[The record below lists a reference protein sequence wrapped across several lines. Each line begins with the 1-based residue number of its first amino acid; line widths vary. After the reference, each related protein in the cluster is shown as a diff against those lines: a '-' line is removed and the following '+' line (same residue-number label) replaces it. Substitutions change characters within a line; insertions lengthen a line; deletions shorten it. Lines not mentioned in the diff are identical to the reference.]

1 MTAHKISSGG
11 KKKAAGSGRKTGK
24 NFLIAACLTGEKAAG
39 RRRPPLP
46 PGAGTAKADALAV
59 RAAGPQGGSPDGAA
73 APLRSAQYPRPAAGG
88 ESSRGREQ
96 QGERS
101 GRGGAERQG
110 GCGASDGGESA
121 CGAGP
126 AGKAGCAMPSRGKE
140 NFGTTERLLGSASWG
155 EAPWRERPL
164 EGAPLGGSAPWREPP
179 WGGRPLGE
187 RLLGGLLGGSP
198 LGGSP
203 LGGSAS
209 WRERP
214 LEGAPLGG
222 SAPWGEA
229 PWGAPLG
236 GRPLGG
242 SASWRERPG
251 EGGPWGEAPWGSPL
265 QGAKEGVPVRGEA
278 SPPTGTRGCVRQGGA
293 GAARQERS
301 VTPYLFLRVSSAWS
315 SSSAARASVRVA
327 SRSRSTSA

>member
-101 GRGGAERQG
+101 GRGVRSGRG
-110 GCGASDGGESA
+110 
-121 CGAGP
+121 GAGRLTEERAP
-126 AGKAGCAMPSRGKE
+126 AVQAPQARQAVRCPQG
-140 NFGTTERLLGSASWG
+140 ERRISAQ
-155 EAPWRERPL
+155 R
-164 EGAPLGGSAPWREPP
+164 SAPWREPP
-179 WGGRPLGE
+179 WGA
-187 RLLGGLLGGSP
+187 
-198 LGGSP
+198 P

-209 WRERP
+209 W
-214 LEGAPLGG
+214 GAPL
-222 SAPWGEA
+222 E
-229 PWGAPLG
+229 GAPLG

-242 SASWRERPG
+242 RPLPGGKRRRARGG
-251 EGGPWGEAPWGSPL
+251 EGSP
-265 QGAKEGVPVRGEA
+265 R
-278 SPPTGTRGCVRQGGA
+278 TGTRGCVRQGDA
-293 GAARQERS
+293 RAARQERS

>member
-11 KKKAAGSGRKTGK
+11 KKKAGGSGRKTGK

-39 RRRPPLP
+39 RRRPLP

-88 ESSRGREQ
+88 AVQQGEQCSRGSSAAGGESSRGESSRGESSRGGEQ
-96 QGERS
+96 QGGEQQGGAVQQGGRCS
-101 GRGGAERQG
+101 RGGEQQG
-110 GCGASDGGESA
+110 GEQQGGSGASDGGESA

-155 EAPWRERPL
+155 EAPWGE
-164 EGAPLGGSAPWREPP
+164 A
-179 WGGRPLGE
+179 LGE
-187 RLLGGLLGGSP
+187 
-198 LGGSP
+198 
-203 LGGSAS
+203 
-209 WRERP
+209 
-214 LEGAPLGG
+214 
-222 SAPWGEA
+222 
-229 PWGAPLG
+229 
-236 GRPLGG
+236 RPLGG
-242 SASWRERPG
+242 GPG
-251 EGGPWGEAPWGSPL
+251 ERGPS

-278 SPPTGTRGCVRQGGA
+278 SPRTGARGCVRQGDA
-293 GAARQERS
+293 RAARQERS

-315 SSSAARASVRVA
+315 SSSAARASVSVA